1 MKEHLIGLRQMR
13 TAVLAMRLPSARC
26 APDAIRLIRE
36 NSKEEAR
43 FLSLEDCEKFG
54 FPLLRRAIISFPRNT

>member
-1 MKEHLIGLRQMR
+1 MR
-13 TAVLAMRLPSARC
+13 TAMLAMLLPSTRC

-54 FPLLRRAIISFPRNT
+54 FPLL